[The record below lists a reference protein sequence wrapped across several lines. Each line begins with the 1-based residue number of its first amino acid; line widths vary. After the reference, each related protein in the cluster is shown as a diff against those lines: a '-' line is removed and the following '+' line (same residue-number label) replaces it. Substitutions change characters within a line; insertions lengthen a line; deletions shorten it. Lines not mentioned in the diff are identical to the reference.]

1 MTLKLKEKYRI
12 LLFILFVYTLN
23 ICIFKKYI
31 EHIHLLLTL
40 KKLHGKGN
48 YFKVR
53 KTSEK
58 KCNSLPGLRKGQAS
72 LSLEAPLKY
81 KCPVT
86 LCLLIALLS
95 RQCQFC
101 ESTCRLSRQDVKG
114 PCRSCYLVLAKGPKA
129 LVYYRR
135 HPKDRCFRLRGVMEN
150 NSTLDS

>member
-12 LLFILFVYTLN
+12 LLFILFVFTLN

-81 KCPVT
+81 KCSVT

-101 ESTCRLSRQDVKG
+101 ESTC
-114 PCRSCYLVLAKGPKA
+114 SCYLVLAKGPKA